1 MPTSKRTIY
10 KPKKGTRISKK
21 KLYKLPKKQHGGD
34 IFAELQRTFM
44 GGEQDS
50 NVTPDQMEVDDKKQE
65 NATAETPV
73 EGDATAETPVEGD
86 ASATETPVEGDA
98 SATETPVEGDASA
111 ADAPA
116 EEDASQVGTLQ
127 GIGNTMADSAGQMMK
142 EITGPASPDAD
153 GDDGEVSTSPQGVE
167 SVEDSLRQKISD
179 LQDKVIELQDQLIQE
194 RTINSS
200 SVVEDQDMG
209 QSEEMPSP
217 SMDVDEMG
225 QGEDMSPPSIDVD
238 EMGEGEK
245 MSSSMDVD
253 EMGEGEEMAS
263 PSMNDQEMA
272 SPSMNDQEMASPSMN
287 DDKTVPED
295 VSGGTKRSKKKK
307 RKTRRKR
314 NRKVRFV

>member
-50 NVTPDQMEVDDKKQE
+50 NVTPDQMEVDDNKQE

-73 EGDATAETPVEGD
+73 EGDATA
-86 ASATETPVEGDA
+86 ETPVEGDA

-142 EITGPASPDAD
+142 EITGPASPDAA
-153 GDDGEVSTSPQGVE
+153 DDGEVSTSPQGVE

-272 SPSMNDQEMASPSMN
+272 SPSMND
-287 DDKTVPED
+287 DKTVPED

>member
-98 SATETPVEGDASA
+98 SA

-142 EITGPASPDAD
+142 EITGPASPDAA
-153 GDDGEVSTSPQGVE
+153 DDGEVSTSPQGVE

-209 QSEEMPSP
+209 EGEDMGPP
-217 SMDVDEMG
+217 SMDDQHMG
-225 QGEDMSPPSIDVD
+225 QSEDMSPPSMDVD

-253 EMGEGEEMAS
+253 EMGEGEEMTS